1 MDFHTA
7 KYAVLNTLFGKLMI
21 KLRIGQQDRKL
32 I

>member
-7 KYAVLNTLFGKLMI
+7 KYAVLNTLLWKLMI